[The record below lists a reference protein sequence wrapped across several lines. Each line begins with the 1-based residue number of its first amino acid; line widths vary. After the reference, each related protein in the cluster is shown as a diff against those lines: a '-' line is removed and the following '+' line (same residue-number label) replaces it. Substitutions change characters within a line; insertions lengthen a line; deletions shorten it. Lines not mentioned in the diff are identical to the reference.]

1 MLLIAGKVYVVER
14 KANASLILWTSF
26 PYLANL
32 GFQVGLLSSLSH
44 ERSRWRSW
52 VPSELQW
59 LSGQIRPLMHWH
71 LASFLCITA
80 GSLLALLTP
89 LVLKWLIDQIIP
101 QRKMG
106 LLLLAVGLIFL
117 GYQGRMALASLGNY
131 LMLTASQRLTLT
143 LRVRLLGHLDTLS
156 AEYYEDT
163 PVGTVMYP
171 LKEPIDE
178 VAYFGSDLLPTIL
191 RMFLT
196 ASFALGT
203 MFVLSPA
210 LTLAVLPLVPVF
222 LIARQHF
229 RRRLAANADTVQS
242 NRLAWSTFLEEHLS
256 SVIPIQ
262 LLGQEKRQERRAFR
276 LLARGVRSQQ
286 ELFTTSI
293 SFTIWSSMAV
303 VFAMC
308 AVIGYG
314 GEMVLSGTL
323 SVGGLV
329 AFYGLVT
336 QLFDPLSGAADLYA
350 RAQKT
355 FASVRQL
362 KSALELHTTVTN
374 AVAAVCLSQEHPFRI
389 DFAEVGFGYRRQ
401 KNMLHIRSLR
411 ILAGE
416 QVAIAGENGA
426 GKSTLAKL
434 IARLYDTDSGSIRI
448 GNVDIRNYQLKD
460 LHRYICYLPQAPV
473 LFDGTMSFN
482 LRFVRPAAPH
492 DEVQEAIRSVG
503 LSQFVTALPDGLRQR
518 VGPGGCQLSGGQRQR
533 LAIARAILLQPRIL
547 ILDEATSCLDP
558 SSERAIL
565 ENIRSL
571 LGASTLIV
579 ISHRPSTFSTF
590 DRLLVLSRG
599 EIVEDGNPHS
609 LRFAASRPSSQSF
622 WTTSIIDENLRETS
636 L

>member
-1 MLLIAGKVYVVER
+1 M
-14 KANASLILWTSF
+14 
-26 PYLANL
+26 
-32 GFQVGLLSSLSH
+32 GLLSFLSH

-52 VPSELQW
+52 VPSELHW
-59 LSGQIRPLMHWH
+59 LAKQIRPLLPWH

-89 LVLKWLIDQIIP
+89 LVLKWVIDRLIP
-101 QRKMG
+101 QRQPG
-106 LLLLAVGLIFL
+106 LLLVAAGLIFL
-117 GYQGRMALASLGNY
+117 GYQGRMALTSLGSY
-131 LMLTASQRLTLT
+131 LMLTAAQKLALT
-143 LRVRLLGHLDTLS
+143 LRMGLLGRLDTLS

-163 PVGTVMYP
+163 PVGSVMYP
-171 LKEPIDE
+171 LKDPIEE
-178 VAYFGSDLLPTIL
+178 VSYFGSDLLPAIL

-196 ASFALGT
+196 ASVTLAT
-203 MFVLSPA
+203 MFVLSRV

-222 LIARQHF
+222 LLARQHF
-229 RRRLAANADTVQS
+229 RRRLAASADTVQG
-242 NRLAWSTFLEEHLS
+242 NRRAWSTFLEEHLS

-276 LLARGVRSQQ
+276 LLAREIRSQQ
-286 ELFTTSI
+286 KLFTSGAW
-293 SFTIWSSMAV
+293 FTVWGSMAV
-303 VFAMC
+303 VLAMC

-314 GEMVLSGTL
+314 GEMVLSETL

-336 QLFDPLSGAADLYA
+336 QLFDPLSGVADLYA

-362 KSALELHTTVTN
+362 KSGLELHPTVTN
-374 AVAAVCLSQEHPFRI
+374 AAAAVCLSQEHPFQI
-389 DFAEVGFGYRRQ
+389 DFDEVGFGYRRQ

-426 GKSTLAKL
+426 GKSTLVKL
-434 IARLYDTDSGSIRI
+434 IARLYDPDSGSIRI
-448 GNVDIRNYQLKD
+448 GNVDIRNIQLKD
-460 LHRYICYLPQAPV
+460 LHRYICYLPPAPV
-473 LFDGTMSFN
+473 LFDGTLLSN
-482 LRFVRPAAPH
+482 LRFVRPAAP
-492 DEVQEAIRSVG
+492 DGEVEEAIRSVG
-503 LSQFVTALPDGLRQR
+503 LLQFIAALPDGLCQR

-533 LAIARAILLQPRIL
+533 LALARAMLQQPRIV

-565 ENIRSL
+565 ENIRRGL
-571 LGASTLIV
+571 AASTLIV
-579 ISHRPSTFSTF
+579 ISHRLSTFSTF

-599 EIVEDGNPHS
+599 KIVEDGNPHS
-609 LRFAASRPSSQSF
+609 LKFASSRHPNQSF
-622 WTTSIIDENLRETS
+622 STASTIDEDLRETS

>member
-1 MLLIAGKVYVVER
+1 M
-14 KANASLILWTSF
+14 
-26 PYLANL
+26 
-32 GFQVGLLSSLSH
+32 SSPFH
-44 ERSRWRSW
+44 DRSRWKSW
-52 VPSELQW
+52 APSELRW
-59 LSGQIRPLMHWH
+59 LSRQIRPLLHWH

-117 GYQGRMALASLGNY
+117 GYQGRMALTSMGSY
-131 LMLTASQRLTLT
+131 LMLTASQKLALSLRMDLLRRL
-143 LRVRLLGHLDTLS
+143 DALS
-156 AEYYEDT
+156 AEYYDDT
-163 PVGTVMYP
+163 PVGSVMYP
-171 LKEPIDE
+171 LKEPIEE
-178 VAYFGSDLLPTIL
+178 VSYFGSDLLPAIL

-196 ASFALGT
+196 AIFTLAT
-203 MFVLSPA
+203 MFVLSRV
-210 LTLAVLPLVPVF
+210 LTLAVLPLVPIF

-229 RRRLAANADTVQS
+229 RQRLAANADTVQNS
-242 NRLAWSTFLEEHLS
+242 RRAWSTFLEEHLS

-262 LLGQEKRQERRAFR
+262 LLGQEKGQERRAFR
-276 LLARGVRSQQ
+276 LLAREIRSQQ
-286 ELFTTSI
+286 KLFTSGVW
-293 SFTIWSSMAV
+293 FTVCGSMAV
-303 VFAMC
+303 VLAMC

-336 QLFDPLSGAADLYA
+336 QLFDPLSSVADLYA

-362 KSALELHTTVTN
+362 KSSLELHPSVTN
-374 AVAAVCLSQEHPFRI
+374 AADAICLSQEHPSQI

-434 IARLYDTDSGSIRI
+434 IARLYDPDSGSIRI
-448 GNVDIRNYQLKD
+448 GNVDIRNIQLKD
-460 LHRYICYLPQAPV
+460 LHRYICFLPPAPV
-473 LFDGTMSFN
+473 LFDGTLLSN
-482 LRFVRPAAPH
+482 LRFVRPAAT
-492 DEVQEAIRSVG
+492 DGEVEEAIRSVG
-503 LSQFVTALPDGLRQR
+503 LSQFVAALPDGLRQR

-533 LAIARAILLQPRIL
+533 LAIARAILQQPRIL

-558 SSERAIL
+558 SSEWAVL
-565 ENIRSL
+565 EKIRRGL
-571 LGASTLIV
+571 AESTLIV
-579 ISHRPSTFSTF
+579 ISHRPSTFSKF

-599 EIVEDGNPHS
+599 EIVEDGNPQS
-609 LRFAASRPSSQSF
+609 VTFAASRPLSRSF
-622 WTTSIIDENLRETS
+622 CTTSTIDENLRETS